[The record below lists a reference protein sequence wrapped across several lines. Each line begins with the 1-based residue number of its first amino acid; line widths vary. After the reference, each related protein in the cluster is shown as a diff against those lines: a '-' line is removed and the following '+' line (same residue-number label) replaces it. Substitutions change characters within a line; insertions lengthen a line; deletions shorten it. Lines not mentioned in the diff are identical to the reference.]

1 MEIYCFSSELGE
13 NLSLQMVSTIWRDLV
28 TRRNY
33 ERQPTATVTASVKFN
48 SILLFGL
55 GIACTRKPMPKSLEG
70 GIVENISNYPNDAYG
85 QDFINIAI

>member
-33 ERQPTATVTASVKFN
+33 ERQPTATVTASEVQFN
-48 SILLFGL
+48 FTVWIGYCINQRS
-55 GIACTRKPMPKSLEG
+55 K
-70 GIVENISNYPNDAYG
+70 GIVENISNNPNDAHGY
-85 QDFINIAI
+85 IAI